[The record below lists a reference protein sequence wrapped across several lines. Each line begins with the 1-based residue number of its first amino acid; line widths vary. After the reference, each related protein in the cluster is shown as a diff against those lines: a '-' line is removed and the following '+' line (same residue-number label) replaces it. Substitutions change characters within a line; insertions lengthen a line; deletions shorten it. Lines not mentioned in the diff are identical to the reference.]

1 MQMRDYLTKYNS
13 LASEDALFNI
23 PLRKEYLLSRIGKGK
38 RVLDVGCLGGRVS
51 KLIQDQN
58 NEVWGVEV
66 NSTSAALAE
75 KRGIRVKVANI
86 EDGLPFEDSSFDVV
100 NAGEVVEHL
109 YDTKFFFLETRRVLK
124 ENGLLIFTT
133 PNLNSIENRIRIVL
147 GGYPSM
153 MGAYPEDHFGE
164 NVRVFNLPKIEEL
177 CRQTGFKL
185 EDVSGVPGL
194 QEHGKLVDLSLGWV
208 GKFLPSWTKL
218 LMVSAR
224 KI

>member
-13 LASEDALFNI
+13 LASEDALFDI
-23 PLRKEYLLSRIGKGK
+23 PLRKEYVLSRIGRGK
-38 RVLDVGCLGGRVS
+38 KVLDVGCLGGRVS

-66 NSTSAALAE
+66 NSTSAAVAE
-75 KRGIRVKVANI
+75 GRGIRVKVADI
-86 EDGLPFEDSSFDVV
+86 EDGLPFEDSFFDAV

-109 YDTKFFFLETRRVLK
+109 YDTKFFFMESRRVLK
-124 ENGLLIFTT
+124 ENGLLVFTT
-133 PNLNSIENRIRIVL
+133 PNLNSMENRIRIAL
-147 GGYPSM
+147 GGYPTM

-164 NVRVFNLPKIEEL
+164 NVRVFNLEKIQEL

-185 EDVSGVPGL
+185 EDVSGIPGL
-194 QEHGKLVDLSLGWV
+194 EEHGKIFDIPLSWV
-208 GKFLPSWTKL
+208 GKLLPRWSKL